1 MISWKTCTK
10 VTSCYGVILENFSYQ
25 YYETSKFLTIQ
36 ITVKNEFENLQKQN
50 QTKKIEK
57 CKKVLVPA
65 IGQYF

>member
-1 MISWKTCTK
+1 MLISWFENL
-10 VTSCYGVILENFSYQ
+10 SSILYHIHIQQIHLTLPNLDFSD
-25 YYETSKFLTIQ
+25 
-36 ITVKNEFENLQKQN
+36 ITRADEFENLQKQK

>member
-1 MISWKTCTK
+1 MGLRNALCNKHKS
-10 VTSCYGVILENFSYQ
+10 
-25 YYETSKFLTIQ
+25 FLTIQ
-36 ITVKNEFENLQKQN
+36 ITVKNEFENLQKQK

>member
-1 MISWKTCTK
+1 MLISWFENL
-10 VTSCYGVILENFSYQ
+10 SSILYHIHILEINLTLPSLDFSD
-25 YYETSKFLTIQ
+25 
-36 ITVKNEFENLQKQN
+36 ITRADEFENLQKQK